1 MEKEISK
8 FKLYATIISLGFTG
22 GAIFIIP
29 YIKFVFYD
37 LQLQVTG
44 MTNTQS
50 ALLLTVYTIV
60 TIIIMI
66 PSGALVN

>member
-1 MEKEISK
+1 MEKGISK
-8 FKLYATIISLGFTG
+8 GKLYGSIFALGVAG
-22 GAIFIIP
+22 GAIYILP

-50 ALLLTVYTIV
+50 ALLLTVYAMV
-60 TIIIMI
+60 
-66 PSGALVN
+66 